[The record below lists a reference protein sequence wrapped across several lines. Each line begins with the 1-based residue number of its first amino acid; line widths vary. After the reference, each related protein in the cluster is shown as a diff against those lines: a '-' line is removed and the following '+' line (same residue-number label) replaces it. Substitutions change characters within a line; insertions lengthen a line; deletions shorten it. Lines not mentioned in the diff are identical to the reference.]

1 MKATC
6 IERNSNGR
14 RKIGSPGRTRTSD
27 KLINS
32 QPLYQLSYRGTVP
45 KSGQRILQEAAE
57 QVNSFMINKLLSIM
71 YL

>member
-1 MKATC
+1 
-6 IERNSNGR
+6 
-14 RKIGSPGRTRTSD
+14 
-27 KLINS
+27 
-32 QPLYQLSYRGTVP
+32 VP